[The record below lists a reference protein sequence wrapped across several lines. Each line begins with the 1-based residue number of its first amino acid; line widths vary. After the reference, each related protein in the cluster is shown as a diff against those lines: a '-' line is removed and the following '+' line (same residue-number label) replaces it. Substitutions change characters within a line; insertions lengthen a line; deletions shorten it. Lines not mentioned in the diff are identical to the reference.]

1 MENFSTTRS
10 IYLAY
15 EGSDHKPLISALE
28 PGKKHRPGIFRYDRR
43 LKDNEEV
50 TKLIREAWT
59 NAPNLVVTDRI
70 KLIRGV
76 ISRWNKEQQLNSRS
90 LIEQK
95 RRDLEAAQSSSLN
108 DTQLIHQITED
119 LKKAYKAEEAYWR
132 QRSRLLWLRLGDRNF
147 GFFHVVTKNRK
158 RINAFTVIED
168 SDGNSVYREGEIG
181 QVIVKYFGTL
191 FTSLTRERSEIEA
204 IVNKALS
211 PVISANENE
220 KLILIPSPTEI
231 RDAVF
236 SLHADKAPGPDGFS
250 AGFFH
255 THWETIGA
263 DIVREVQEFFETS
276 KLPPS
281 INETFIRLI
290 PNIQNPKTVA
300 NYRPIALCNVY
311 YKIVSKILT
320 KRLQPLLPNIISEN
334 QSAFVQGRAI
344 SDNVLITH
352 EVLYFLQNS
361 KAEKIC
367 SMAVKTDMS
376 KAYDRLEWEFIRLV
390 LERLGF
396 HSRWIAWILECV
408 SSVTYAFLI
417 DGSSRGKVNPMRGIR
432 QGALSHPTSSFYAVK
447 CF

>member
-95 RRDLEAAQSSSLN
+95 RRDLEASQSSSLN

-290 PNIQNPKTVA
+290 PKIQNPKTVA
-300 NYRPIALCNVY
+300 DYRPIALCNVY

-334 QSAFVQGRAI
+334 QSA
-344 SDNVLITH
+344 S
-352 EVLYFLQNS
+352 S
-361 KAEKIC
+361 KEEQYR
-367 SMAVKTDMS
+367 TMS
-376 KAYDRLEWEFIRLV
+376 
-390 LERLGF
+390 
-396 HSRWIAWILECV
+396 
-408 SSVTYAFLI
+408 SSHTRSST
-417 DGSSRGKVNPMRGIR
+417 SSRTQRRRKYAPW
-432 QGALSHPTSSFYAVK
+432 LSKPT
-447 CF
+447 